1 MGNMHNLFG
10 KVTTLDICLDG
21 KGNFEFENIHDGFTN
36 KDSLEHVGYDIAE
49 MLDLFKKSLTS
60 LKLPKAEQ
68 IKLMNQIKGIFDSHT
83 YLT

>member
-1 MGNMHNLFG
+1 
-10 KVTTLDICLDG
+10 LDG

-36 KDSLEHVGYDIAE
+36 KDSLEHVGYDIME
-49 MLDLFKKSLTS
+49 MQDLFRKSLMT

-68 IKLMNQIKGIFDSHT
+68 IKLMNQIKDIFDSHT